1 MATKL
6 KTIAPVDS
14 LSGMFGNRKNNLS
27 ETAIIANVHKKG
39 GAMNNAK
46 PFMNFST
53 RKNDRST
60 KFSQDELSRQERFGA
75 ISVATKERLMNPT
88 HLVEDQ
94 VNFAKQTRYKT
105 LRQYVWHVCADI
117 YDESNA

>member
-14 LSGMFGNRKNNLS
+14 LSGMFGSRKNNLS
-27 ETAIIANVHKKG
+27 DTAIIANVHKKG
-39 GAMNNAK
+39 GAKNDGK

-53 RKNDRST
+53 RVNNRSP
-60 KFSQDELSRQERFGA
+60 KFSQDELARQERFGA
-75 ISVATKERLMNPT
+75 ISVATKNRLMDPN
-88 HLVEDQ
+88 HLAEDQ
-94 VNFAKQTRYKT
+94 VNFAKQTKYKT

-117 YDESNA
+117 YDEENA

>member
-14 LSGMFGNRKNNLS
+14 LSGMFGSRKNNLS

-39 GAMNNAK
+39 GVKNDAK

-53 RKNDRST
+53 RVNSRST
-60 KFSQDELSRQERFGA
+60 KFSQDELNRQKRFGA
-75 ISVATKERLMNPT
+75 ISVATKNRLMDPA
-88 HLVEDQ
+88 HLATDQ
-94 VNFAKQTRYKT
+94 VAFAKQTKYKT
-105 LRQYVWHVCADI
+105 LRQYVWHQCAEE
-117 YDESNA
+117 YDKAND